1 MSLIYAAV
9 FDTFG
14 TPAEVMRY
22 TKIAMPEPGLGEV
35 RVKLVLSPIHNH
47 DLLII
52 RGMYGFK
59 PSLPYIGGSEALAVV
74 DKLGE
79 GVTNLAIGNRVIAAG
94 ISSAWSEYF
103 IAHARSV
110 IPIPETLPDEIAAQ
124 LVGMPVGAMM
134 ALNKLK
140 FKTNEWIIVN
150 AANGAVGKTIAQ
162 IAVSR
167 GIRVACL
174 VTRTEAK
181 QDLENC
187 GASDIFITT
196 DPNWRTSLTDAIGN
210 NRVAGGIDMIS
221 GTLAG
226 EMLHLISEGGLLLS
240 FGNMSNKP
248 MQIEPADLIFKE
260 ITIKGFW
267 GTKESERT
275 SANEMRAMISELI
288 QLGLSGQ
295 LKLPVAKIFSLS
307 RIADAVTA
315 SDQKRNGKIMIRP

>member
-1 MSLIYAAV
+1 MPLMYAAV
-9 FDTFG
+9 FDVFG
-14 TPAEVMRY
+14 TPAEVIQH
-22 TKIAMPEPGLGEV
+22 TKMAIPEPGLGEV
-35 RVKLVLSPIHNH
+35 RLKLVLSPIHTH

-52 RGMYGFK
+52 RGMYGIK
-59 PSLPYIGGSEALAVV
+59 PTLPCIGGSEALAIV

-79 GVTNLAIGNRVIAAG
+79 GVTDLSIGDRVIAAG

-103 IAHARSV
+103 IAHAKSV

-124 LVGMPVGAMM
+124 LVAMPVSAMM

-140 FKTNEWIIVN
+140 PRASEWIIVN

-167 GIRVACL
+167 GVRVACL

-181 QDLENC
+181 QDLEDC

-196 DPNWRTSLTDAIGN
+196 DNNWRNSLTDAIGN
-210 NRVAGGIDMIS
+210 DRVAGGIDMIS

-267 GTKESERT
+267 GTKESERA
-275 SANEMRAMISELI
+275 SADEMRAMISELI

-295 LKLPVAKIFSLS
+295 LKLPVAGIFSLS
-307 RIADAVTA
+307 RITEAVTA
-315 SDQKRNGKIMIRP
+315 SDRKRNGKIMIRP

>member
-1 MSLIYAAV
+1 MSLMYTAV
-9 FDTFG
+9 FDAFG
-14 TPAEVMRY
+14 TPAEVMKH
-22 TKIAMPEPGLGEV
+22 TKTAIPEPGLGEV
-35 RVKLVLSPIHNH
+35 RCKLVLSPIHNH

-59 PSLPYIGGSEALAVV
+59 PTLPYIGGSEALAIV

-79 GVTNLAIGNRVIAAG
+79 GVTGLAIGDRIVAAG
-94 ISSAWSEYF
+94 ISSAWAEYF
-103 IAHARSV
+103 IANAKSV
-110 IPIPETLPDEIAAQ
+110 VPIPEALPDEIAAQ
-124 LVGMPVGAMM
+124 LVAMPVSAMM

-140 FKTNEWIIVN
+140 PGANEWIIVN

-174 VTRTEAK
+174 VTRAAAK

-196 DPNWRTSLTDAIGN
+196 DSNWRDSLADAIGN
-210 NRVAGGIDMIS
+210 DRVAGGIDMIG

-226 EMLHLISEGGLLLS
+226 EMLHLISAGGLLLS

-248 MQIEPADLIFKE
+248 MQVEPADLIYKE

-275 SANEMRAMISELI
+275 SADEMRTMVSELI
-288 QLGLSGQ
+288 QLGLSNQ
-295 LKLPVAKIFSLS
+295 LKLPVAEIFPLN
-307 RIADAVTA
+307 RIAEAVAA